1 MGGKKQSVMDR
12 LRKIVRGLLFSSCMC
27 GLNAL
32 GCTMSGE
39 QACDAVGMDCSDQ
52 TLNLDADAAYPLK
65 TVAIS

>member
-1 MGGKKQSVMDR
+1 MIDR
-12 LRKIVRGLLFSSCMC
+12 LRKIVLGLLFSSCMC
-27 GLNAL
+27 GLNAV

-52 TLNLDADAAYPLK
+52 TLNLEADTAYPLK